1 MSRSALESY
10 REAAS
15 ALAPTA
21 VSQFLAAHH
30 WELEATQSDIK
41 QIWRLPRGG
50 GVADARI
57 MLPLATDY
65 VDFKQRFNDTLFA
78 LGSIHDWDA
87 VELYE
92 QIVATRADLFF
103 VRLDQAMLDGTIPF
117 RQAELALESLYK
129 MMRSAAKTAENP
141 EGSGRGRTSASVTD
155 FLEDDVRLG
164 HTKRGS
170 FIFTIVSRLGD
181 QVPETDVTAEISP
194 FPRRVMETLAR
205 GLETTRQLTQQWDD
219 SVLESPGSR
228 GLSTGLVESLEELT
242 KPAHLRQLDLSF
254 EWAAAEPRPD
264 VGLATIVMDRDIFP
278 ELLAVR
284 ERLVRQE
291 EPSRHVTLLGTVK
304 KLSRDDS
311 ANDDDDTALV
321 TVAADVNRK
330 QRLVHMTLSGVDHD
344 WAILAYQQR
353 LPFTVSGD
361 LAFERGAWRLTGDI
375 SVDASFLQHHVGRDV
390 RNPDNGDQ

>member
-1 MSRSALESY
+1 MESY

-15 ALAPTA
+15 ALTPRA
-21 VSQFLAAHH
+21 VSQFLAAHQ
-30 WELEATQSDIK
+30 WELEATQAGIK
-41 QIWRLPRGG
+41 QIWRLRGG
-50 GVADARI
+50 NGASDARI

-78 LGSIHDWDA
+78 LGGIHDWDA
-87 VELYE
+87 IKLYE

-117 RQAELALESLYK
+117 RQAELALDSLYK

-141 EGSGRGRTSASVTD
+141 TGSGKGRTSGSVAD
-155 FLEDDVRLG
+155 FLEDGMRLG

-181 QVPETDVTAEISP
+181 QPQETGELNGILP

-205 GLETTRQLTQQWDD
+205 GLETTRQLTQQWDE

-264 VGLATIVMDRDIFP
+264 VGLATIIMDRDIFP
-278 ELLAVR
+278 ELPAVR
-284 ERLVRQE
+284 ERLMRQE
-291 EPSRHVTLLGTVK
+291 EPRRHVTLVGTVK

-311 ANDDDDTALV
+311 ANDDEDTALV

-330 QRLVHMTLSGVDHD
+330 QRLVHMTLSGADHD

-361 LAFERGAWRLTGDI
+361 LSFERGAWRLTGSI
-375 SVDASFLQHHVGRDV
+375 SVDSSFLQHHVGRDQHS
-390 RNPDNGDQ
+390 PESTE